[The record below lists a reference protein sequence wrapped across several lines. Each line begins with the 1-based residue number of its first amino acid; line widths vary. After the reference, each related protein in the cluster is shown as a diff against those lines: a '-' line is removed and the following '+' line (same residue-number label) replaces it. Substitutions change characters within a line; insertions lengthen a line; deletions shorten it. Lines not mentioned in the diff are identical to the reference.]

1 MFQRGHEE
9 ILKGLTRVF
18 YPDLDRLGC
27 ICWHGVTRNVLP
39 KGGRASR
46 LRGSANVTSPIN
58 RVVILSGEF
67 LVDDRRQSC
76 LEHRLQGFF

>member
-27 ICWHGVTRNVLP
+27 ICWHGVTRHELP
-39 KGGRASR
+39 KGDRASS
-46 LRGSANVTSPIN
+46 LRAVSA
-58 RVVILSGEF
+58 RGE
-67 LVDDRRQSC
+67 LHQPGGNPLR
-76 LEHRLQGFF
+76 